1 MKPRG
6 DFMADILGVVI
17 IRWIRIIA
25 AVTATILIAYIISWA
40 LSEFL
45 KKRSFHVDNR
55 KHIVRI
61 AK

>member
-1 MKPRG
+1 
-6 DFMADILGVVI
+6 MADILGVVL
-17 IRWIRIIA
+17 IRWIQIIA